1 MATTSK
7 TAEERVCRLV
17 TQANTDYNETAA
29 PWDYELTSEVH
40 NLSIV
45 VTASAKT
52 LRINPY
58 WLRFVLER
66 HDFRASVADE
76 IAAWYLIQGAI
87 SQA

>member
-1 MATTSK
+1 MATTKK

-17 TQANTDYNETAA
+17 TQANIDYNETVA
-29 PWDYELTSEVH
+29 PWDYELTSEVD
-40 NLSIV
+40 NLSVV

-52 LRINPY
+52 LQINPY

-66 HDFRASVADE
+66 HDFRVSVADE

-87 SQA
+87 CNA